1 MKLIIGMVQT
11 GIREHS
17 LPRSLTDAHTIS
29 SVVLIER
36 HDVVSSVL
44 QESTEKHGYTG
55 NVSPT
60 RFQLVFLIKRP
71 IKECADAVIFKS
83 SSSTCTLFLRFN
95 DFFSLLLPF
104 LFLFLNCFLHSTTH
118 SILHLIF
125 NTCRRFSP
133 SVPFSLPTL
142 QTIK

>member
-1 MKLIIGMVQT
+1 MGWYRQAFSPSLIDRCSHNV
-11 GIREHS
+11 
-17 LPRSLTDAHTIS
+17 LWWF
-29 SVVLIER
+29 VVHMER

-44 QESTEKHGYTG
+44 QESTEKHGYTA

-60 RFQLVFLIKRP
+60 LFQLLFLIKRP

-83 SSSTCTLFLRFN
+83 SSLSCTLCIIMIFFLPSTPFPIS
-95 DFFSLLLPF
+95 FFSTVF
-104 LFLFLNCFLHSTTH
+104 FYSFLHSTAH